1 MSEPALVLESFV
13 FQDFEVPTGVR
24 FGGRQLLAIH
34 QLTDG
39 RRIIDSIG
47 PDESEISF
55 SGAFSGADAAFRAR
69 TLNSLRT
76 AGNELAL
83 TWDVFFYTVILRE
96 FEADYENPVW
106 IPYRVACTVVRD
118 ESLTITSPTLSIGNG
133 ILADIGLA
141 ASQCAGLG
149 LDLTVTQ
156 TCLNDP
162 NATILGT
169 AAYLAAGLQLAR
181 TTSAIDSYIED
192 TETILQT
199 AMPPNGS
206 PAESLMVGLNTSTL
220 AAQQL
225 ACLTSANSYV
235 GRASR
240 NLSRAST

>member
-1 MSEPALVLESFV
+1 M
-13 FQDFEVPTGVR
+13 
-24 FGGRQLLAIH
+24 
-34 QLTDG
+34 
-39 RRIIDSIG
+39 
-47 PDESEISF
+47 
-55 SGAFSGADAAFRAR
+55 
-69 TLNSLRT
+69 
-76 AGNELAL
+76 
-83 TWDVFFYTVILRE
+83 
-96 FEADYENPVW
+96 
-106 IPYRVACTVVRD
+106 
-118 ESLTITSPTLSIGNG
+118 TITSPTLSIGNG